1 VVVVVVVVTASRLL
15 WLHVCPPRDGE
26 GEAVSSA
33 RCWVCGGACDRAKP
47 RAKWMGANFVGCA
60 AAERRVLRD
69 LIDETS
75 HRAVAAYWQRWRE
88 EECLC

>member
-1 VVVVVVVVTASRLL
+1 
-15 WLHVCPPRDGE
+15 
-26 GEAVSSA
+26 
-33 RCWVCGGACDRAKP
+33 
-47 RAKWMGANFVGCA
+47 MGANFVGCA